1 MAKTKLRQKLDGQKW
16 TSSFS
21 ILSRK
26 VNNIANCPY
35 SKDQQL
41 GPPSKEMIK
50 FIKKEYFFYR
60 FNIHKKCNQ
69 NLMKIM
75 CSLEVLNC

>member
-1 MAKTKLRQKLDGQKW
+1 MVKTKLRQKLDGQKW

-50 FIKKEYFFYR
+50 FIKKEYFFTDSTFTNATR
-60 FNIHKKCNQ
+60 I
-69 NLMKIM
+69 
-75 CSLEVLNC
+75 